1 LLALTNTATRS
12 RCRECQCFRNRYGN
26 KNIRLCQ
33 NAKIHDRSGVSC
45 SNPDGSSTRQR
56 NVPPIPD
63 TKILNTHPIM
73 EGNRTR

>member
-1 LLALTNTATRS
+1 
-12 RCRECQCFRNRYGN
+12 
-26 KNIRLCQ
+26 LCQ
-33 NAKIHDRSGVSC
+33 NVKIHDRFGVSC